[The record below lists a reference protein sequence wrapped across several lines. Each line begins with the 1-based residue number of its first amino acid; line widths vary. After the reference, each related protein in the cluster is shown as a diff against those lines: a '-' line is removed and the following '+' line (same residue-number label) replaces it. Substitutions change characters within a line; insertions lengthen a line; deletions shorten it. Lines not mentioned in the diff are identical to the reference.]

1 MTSSGGKQHF
11 IVKEAEGI
19 TQQPALRTAARGDQ
33 RIVVVAAKIGVI
45 RHRHI
50 MVVID
55 ISGRVPGRHP
65 PGGRIGMHL
74 RRIAEVHLMRNRAGI
89 EIAAYPPMPLIASI
103 MRLVSRR
110 PTVASPFLFRS
121 FGAL

>member
-55 ISGRVPGRHP
+55 ISGRVLADIRQ
-65 PGGRIGMHL
+65 
-74 RRIAEVHLMRNRAGI
+74 A
-89 EIAAYPPMPLIASI
+89 
-103 MRLVSRR
+103 
-110 PTVASPFLFRS
+110 VASVCTC
-121 FGAL
+121 AA